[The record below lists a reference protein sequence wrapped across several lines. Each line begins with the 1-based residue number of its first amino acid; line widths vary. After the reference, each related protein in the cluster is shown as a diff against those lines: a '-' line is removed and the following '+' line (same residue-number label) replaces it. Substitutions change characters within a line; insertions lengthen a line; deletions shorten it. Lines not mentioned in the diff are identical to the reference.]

1 MPSKC
6 EICNSKINTLD
17 ALVATCKCEKKHCIK
32 HRMPESHNCIK
43 IKDIISEQKDRLKNS
58 LVKVSCEKIILI

>member
-6 EICNSKINTLD
+6 EICNAKINTLD

-32 HRMPESHNCIK
+32 HRMPESHNCSK
-43 IKDIISEQKDRLKNS
+43 LGDIAIEQKNRLKTT
-58 LVKVSCEKIILI
+58 LIKVSCNKIISI

>member
-32 HRMPESHNCIK
+32 HRMPESHNCTKLSAIAT
-43 IKDIISEQKDRLKNS
+43 EQKDRLKNS
-58 LVKVSCEKIILI
+58 LIKVSCEKILMI